1 MARINFGLEELQAFV
16 AIADKGSFKAAAEA
30 LFLSQPALSR
40 RIDKLEHGL
49 GERLI
54 ERSTRRLAF
63 TNVGREFLPE
73 ARATLLLLEQAVER
87 LSGRTGLRRG
97 QVTVAATPT
106 VAHQRLPAVLREFA
120 AQFPSVQIR
129 VIDENANLV
138 LESVLSGE
146 ADFGLNFIGAQ
157 EPTLRFE
164 PFADDRYVL
173 VMPGD
178 HRWARRRSVAW
189 RELAGEK
196 MVAVSRQSGN
206 RLLIDNAL
214 SALPAR
220 PEAFYQANHVEGAL
234 SLVAAGL
241 GLAALPAMALPQR
254 HPSVTAVA
262 LVEPVVR
269 RMVGL
274 ISRKDRPLQPA
285 AQALYRMLAP
295 GGTRRGKAASR

>member
-16 AIADKGSFKAAAEA
+16 AIADKGSFKGAAET

-40 RIDKLEHGL
+40 RIEKLEQAL

-73 ARATLLLLEQAVER
+73 ARATLYTLDQAVAR
-87 LSGRTGLRRG
+87 LSGRKDLWRG

-106 VAHQRLPAVLREFA
+106 VAHRRLPPVLRAFA
-120 AQFPSVQIR
+120 TQFPSVQIR
-129 VIDENANLV
+129 MIDESANAV
-138 LESVLSGE
+138 VEAVLSGE

-157 EPTLRFE
+157 EPTLQFE
-164 PFADDRYVL
+164 PFADDRFVL
-173 VMPGD
+173 VMPHD

-189 RELAGEK
+189 SELGGEK

-206 RLLIDNAL
+206 RLLIDHVL
-214 SALPAR
+214 SALPIR
-220 PEAFYQANHVEGAL
+220 PEAFYQSNHVEGAL
-234 SLVAAGL
+234 SLVEAGL

-254 HPSVTAVA
+254 HPSVKAVA
-262 LVEPVVR
+262 LVEPVVH

-285 AQALYRMLAP
+285 AQALYRMLLQD
-295 GGTRRGKAASR
+295 TRRARPRPR